1 MCIRDRIASGCIVGR
16 FQLDLK
22 RDAIR
27 VGLRRGPRQGPDK
40 SMDRIRAFF
49 IVPFK
54 LQLLPIKGVAPL
66 RHTPGKGNEH
76 IALPTLFVRAACIA
90 PDLSLIHI

>member
-1 MCIRDRIASGCIVGR
+1 
-16 FQLDLK
+16 
-22 RDAIR
+22 
-27 VGLRRGPRQGPDK
+27 
-40 SMDRIRAFF
+40 MDRIRAFF

-90 PDLSLIHI
+90 PDNVGFAPVVFKQVVPA